1 VRSAKFK
8 NMPIVE
14 EVMFHNRLLPNRLS
28 RRSFLVL
35 GLTAAG
41 CSRQGHAPPESFD
54 TSFDRSANHTARFL
68 AGLKGGVG
76 SPFAQLEQTAEWHE
90 YARTM
95 DASWARLDKGQLAS
109 VKAFQRRELS
119 AVKQNNSFVF
129 YPFSGPDVLYAT
141 SFFPDSKLYVLA
153 GLEPV
158 GHMRAPATY
167 RKEKL
172 DGELSGWNQALASIL
187 GRSFFVTSE
196 MDRQFHGRVADGL
209 LPMILLLLTRSG
221 YDIEGFRYGHL
232 STVGEF
238 VMEPPD
244 ATGKQK
250 HMGVEIRFRR
260 PSETVSRQMFYFS
273 TDLGP
278 AFQRDPDFSRFLTR
292 LGKAETLVK
301 SCSFLLH
308 WGTCNAIRSHILK
321 TSSLILEDDTG
332 VPFRYLQSAD
342 WRVELFGEY
351 SAPDRPFK
359 KQYQHDLAAAFAEK
373 TNVKTLGFSLGYGY
387 NRRPSSMILARRAV
401 S

>member
-1 VRSAKFK
+1 
-8 NMPIVE
+8 
-14 EVMFHNRLLPNRLS
+14 
-28 RRSFLVL
+28 
-35 GLTAAG
+35 
-41 CSRQGHAPPESFD
+41 
-54 TSFDRSANHTARFL
+54 
-68 AGLKGGVG
+68 
-76 SPFAQLEQTAEWHE
+76 
-90 YARTM
+90 
-95 DASWARLDKGQLAS
+95 
-109 VKAFQRRELS
+109 
-119 AVKQNNSFVF
+119 
-129 YPFSGPDVLYAT
+129 
-141 SFFPDSKLYVLA
+141 
-153 GLEPV
+153 
-158 GHMRAPATY
+158 
-167 RKEKL
+167 
-172 DGELSGWNQALASIL
+172 
-187 GRSFFVTSE
+187 

-221 YDIEGFRYGHL
+221 YDIDGFRYGHL
-232 STVGEF
+232 STVGQF

-332 VPFRYLQSAD
+332 VPFRYLQSSD

-387 NRRPSSMILARRAV
+387 NRRPSSMILARRAA

>member
-1 VRSAKFK
+1 
-8 NMPIVE
+8 
-14 EVMFHNRLLPNRLS
+14 
-28 RRSFLVL
+28 
-35 GLTAAG
+35 
-41 CSRQGHAPPESFD
+41 
-54 TSFDRSANHTARFL
+54 
-68 AGLKGGVG
+68 
-76 SPFAQLEQTAEWHE
+76 
-90 YARTM
+90 
-95 DASWARLDKGQLAS
+95 
-109 VKAFQRRELS
+109 
-119 AVKQNNSFVF
+119 
-129 YPFSGPDVLYAT
+129 
-141 SFFPDSKLYVLA
+141 
-153 GLEPV
+153 
-158 GHMRAPATY
+158 
-167 RKEKL
+167 
-172 DGELSGWNQALASIL
+172 
-187 GRSFFVTSE
+187 
-196 MDRQFHGRVADGL
+196 
-209 LPMILLLLTRSG
+209 LTRSG

-260 PSETVSRQMFYFS
+260 PSERVSRQMFYFS

-278 AFQRDPDFSRFLTR
+278 AFQRDPDFSRFLTH

-308 WGTCNAIRSHILK
+308 WGTCNGIRNHILK

-332 VPFRYLQSAD
+332 VPFRYLQSSD

-359 KQYQHDLAAAFAEK
+359 KQYQHDLAEAFAEK
-373 TNVKTLGFSLGYGY
+373 ANVKTLGFSLGYGY